1 MNLTVKKGVATTSVY
16 DGKLEVCQF
25 VSGSSSIN
33 KKYADLFA
41 KSDKMKSAL
50 EEIVY
55 GIETGLG
62 NKHQLELAKKV
73 LNELAQ

>member
-1 MNLTVKKGVATTSVY
+1 MDLIVKKGIVTTSIY
-16 DGKLEVCQF
+16 DKNLEVCQF

-41 KSDKMKSAL
+41 KSNEMKLAL
-50 EEIVY
+50 EEIIY

-62 NKHQLELAKKV
+62 NKHQLEVAKKA
-73 LNELAQ
+73 LK